1 MARRLPIE
9 AKAPQQILDD
19 LVCWWPRHLRFADAQ
34 VGEAAKGGQ
43 QHDRDECHITAWL
56 APEFASPASTKGRK
70 QRLFRSLLMQN
81 QGCALD
87 LWLSDEQPGD
97 AVSEP

>member
-19 LVCWWPRHLRFADAQ
+19 LV
-34 VGEAAKGGQ
+34 
-43 QHDRDECHITAWL
+43 WL